1 MAIETKTGKCYTY
14 RGLKFYAENGFIS
27 LHDEAT
33 GEYFVLTRKEFLLRA
48 QALSEEA
55 AKLRHLGAE
64 NPSKAG
70 WFSEDRS
77 DLIQAVE
84 NMIACTQEA
93 KEQGDRTDPEV
104 DAWFRRHRP
113 TARSRIAV
121 PSAANFVANT
131 PGAMPLGK
139 DTGKRASPDFTMDV
153 PIGAPKKLIL
163 PGDL

>member
-1 MAIETKTGKCYTY
+1 MAIKTKTGTCFTY
-14 RGLKFYAENGFIS
+14 RGLKFYAENGFVS

-55 AKLRHLGAE
+55 DKLRKLAAE
-64 NPSKAG
+64 NPAQAA
-70 WFSEDRS
+70 WYSEDRV

-84 NMIACTQEA
+84 NMIACTREA

-113 TARSRIAV
+113 TKRSRIAI
-121 PSAANFVANT
+121 PGSNFTVNT
-131 PGAMPLGK
+131 PGPMPLGK
-139 DTGKRASPDFTMDV
+139 DTGKRAPADFTMESQQS
-153 PIGAPKKLIL
+153 APKKLLL
-163 PGDL
+163 PGDF